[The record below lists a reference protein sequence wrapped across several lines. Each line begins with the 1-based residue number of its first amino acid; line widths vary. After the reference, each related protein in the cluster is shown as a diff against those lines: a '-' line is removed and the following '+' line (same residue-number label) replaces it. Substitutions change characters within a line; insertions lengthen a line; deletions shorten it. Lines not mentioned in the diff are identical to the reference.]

1 MSKILLINLLPK
13 DVRITSKDNVERV
26 LETAEQFPIF
36 LWQLSV
42 AKVMCHPI
50 YIESFQREPP
60 IKIYRASDGGH
71 KKVLSP
77 ISRLILWIME
87 ATVTGV
93 KSIEVFHWIWYFQSC
108 ASCWIGVKKENKKN
122 YCRVVQRSLTLKYQC
137 SVFCLVFGSAL
148 QTASWHSIWKKP
160 SNEVKTHPSRHNPI
174 LPVLED

>member
-1 MSKILLINLLPK
+1 MVKKSILKPFPLVKIWCIWILA
-13 DVRITSKDNVERV
+13 SKDNVERV

-87 ATVTGV
+87 ATVTGA
-93 KSIEVFHWIWYFQSC
+93 KSIEVFHWIWYLDWGQERRQ
-108 ASCWIGVKKENKKN
+108 KELL
-122 YCRVVQRSLTLKYQC
+122 SDST
-137 SVFCLVFGSAL
+137 
-148 QTASWHSIWKKP
+148 KKP
-160 SNEVKTHPSRHNPI
+160 DSQIS
-174 LPVLED
+174 VLCLLFGLRISFTDCLLTFEMEEAIKRGENTPQSS